1 MTQNKVRC
9 LRPVG
14 GEYAGPLSVQ
24 WLAAMPLGCLL
35 SARRTAFRS
44 ISSLN
49 FDLLPILSNDL
60 GDRLLALDHRRVRP
74 GDAAA
79 AGGGCTCSRRARDV
93 IDCRPRRRAR
103 RRPLGQLGQAC
114 MLTTG
119 RQ

>member
-60 GDRLLALDHRRVRP
+60 GDRVLALDHRRLRS

-79 AGGGCTCSRRARDV
+79 AGGGCACSRRAHD
-93 IDCRPRRRAR
+93 
-103 RRPLGQLGQAC
+103 L
-114 MLTTG
+114 LTC
-119 RQ
+119 

>member
-1 MTQNKVRC
+1 MTQNKERR

-60 GDRLLALDHRRVRP
+60 GDRLLALLMRPLQDCARRLAWFHRHCLCLP
-74 GDAAA
+74 LPPAHAP
-79 AGGGCTCSRRARDV
+79 SRRQSRIA
-93 IDCRPRRRAR
+93 
-103 RRPLGQLGQAC
+103 
-114 MLTTG
+114 
-119 RQ
+119 

>member
-1 MTQNKVRC
+1 MTPDEVRR

-24 WLAAMPLGCLL
+24 WLAATPLGCLL
-35 SARRTAFRS
+35 SVPRTAFRS

-49 FDLLPILSNDL
+49 FGLLPILSNDL
-60 GDRLLALDHRRVRP
+60 GDRLLALDHRRLRP

-103 RRPLGQLGQAC
+103 RRPVGQLGQAS
-114 MLTTG
+114 MRTTG
-119 RQ
+119 RD

>member
-24 WLAAMPLGCLL
+24 WLAATPLGCLL

-60 GDRLLALDHRRVRP
+60 GDRLLALDHRRLRP

-79 AGGGCTCSRRARDV
+79 AGGGCTCSRRARDA

-103 RRPLGQLGQAC
+103 RRPVDQLGQAG

>member
-1 MTQNKVRC
+1 MTPDKVRC

-14 GEYAGPLSVQ
+14 GEYAGPLSAQ
-24 WLAAMPLGCLL
+24 WLAATPLDCLL
-35 SARRTAFRS
+35 SARRTVFRS

-60 GDRLLALDHRRVRP
+60 GDGLLALGHRRLRP

-79 AGGGCTCSRRARDV
+79 AGGGCACSRRAHDA

-103 RRPLGQLGQAC
+103 RRPLGQLGQAGTR
-114 MLTTG
+114 TTEG
-119 RQ
+119 G